1 MKCPNCGKE
10 LSFQDRKCDG
20 CNANLA
26 EYRRLVSISNHYY
39 NDALQKARV
48 RDLSGAIVS
57 LKNSLQVNK
66 KNTDARNLLGL
77 VYYEMGETV
86 RALGEWILSKNYQ
99 ENDNIAD
106 HYMNLVQN
114 NPSKLN
120 STNSIIKKYNY
131 ALEQAKTG
139 NYDVALL
146 QLKKVVSSQPRYVA
160 AHQLLALLCMQQ
172 GDNEKAAKSLR
183 KAQKIDI
190 NNTITLRYLAELGL
204 NPSAVKVDR
213 EIAKRNATKGKEL
226 EKADDPQFS
235 APAPKL
241 RDGKIDKWAFL
252 HLLIGIVIGLL
263 AVVFLVLPTRES
275 AIADKYNKEAVEM
288 AEVQADLSSQIQTL
302 KNDKE
307 KQKDEIASLEEELQT
322 MKEEALDEAAY
333 NRFLKAVISYI
344 NGEEEEAAEKL
355 IEIDVSKFD
364 SSVAENLYNTVA
376 ENIFPAMADKKCTE
390 GYNYYRIRN
399 YTEAEKSLKLALKY
413 DKDKDQ
419 AMYYLGL
426 TYEASGDEK
435 KAIKYYKKVVDGYVT
450 STYYADSTRR
460 MQALTEQS

>member
-10 LSFQDRKCDG
+10 LSFKDKYCDG
-20 CNANLA
+20 CNANLVA
-26 EYRRLVSISNHYY
+26 YRRLVSLSNRYY
-39 NDALQKARV
+39 NDALQKAKV

-57 LKNSLQVNK
+57 LKNSLQLNK

-106 HYMNLVQN
+106 HYMNLIQN

-120 STNSIIKKYNY
+120 NANAVIKKYNY
-131 ALEQAKTG
+131 ALEQAKSG
-139 NYDVALL
+139 NIDVALL
-146 QLKKVVSSQPRYVA
+146 QLKKVVSSQSKYVA
-160 AHQLLALLCMQQ
+160 AQQLLALLYMQQ
-172 GDNEKAAKSLR
+172 GDNEKAAKCLR
-183 KAQKIDI
+183 KVQKIDI
-190 NNTITLRYLAELGL
+190 TNTTTLHYLAELGL
-204 NPSAVKVDR
+204 NPSAIKVDR
-213 EIAKRNATKGKEL
+213 EIAKRNAIKAREL
-226 EKADDPQFS
+226 EKSEDPQFS

-252 HLLIGIVIGLL
+252 YLLIGVVIGLL

-275 AIADKYNKEAVEM
+275 AIASKYNKEAVEM
-288 AEVQADLSSQIQTL
+288 AEVQADLSSEIQTL

-307 KQKDEIASLEEELQT
+307 KQKDEITALEEELQT

-344 NGEEEEAAEKL
+344 DGEEEEAAEKL
-355 IEIDVSKFD
+355 VEIDVSKFD
-364 SSVAENLYNTVA
+364 STVAENLYNTVA
-376 ENIFPAMADKKCTE
+376 ENIFPAMADKKCIE
-390 GYNYYRIRN
+390 GYNYYRSRN

-460 MQALTEQS
+460 MQALTEQ

>member
-10 LSFQDRKCDG
+10 LSFGDRYCDG
-20 CNANLA
+20 CNADLS
-26 EYRRLVSISNHYY
+26 EYRRLISISNRYY

-48 RDLSGAIVS
+48 RDLSGAIGS

-66 KNTDARNLLGL
+66 RNTDARNLLGL

-120 STNSIIKKYNY
+120 NANSIIKKYNY
-131 ALEQAKTG
+131 ALAQAKTG
-139 NYDVALL
+139 NIDVALL
-146 QLKKVVSSQPRYVA
+146 QLKKVVSSQPKYVA
-160 AHQLLALLCMQQ
+160 AQQLLALLYMQQ
-172 GDNEKAAKSLR
+172 GDNEKAAKCLR
-183 KAQKIDI
+183 KVQKIDI
-190 NNTITLRYLAELGL
+190 NNTTTLRYLAELGL

-213 EIAKRNATKGKEL
+213 EIANRNAVKKREL
-226 EKADDPQFS
+226 EKSEDPQFS

-252 HLLIGIVIGLL
+252 HLLIGVVIGLL

-275 AIADKYNKEAVEM
+275 AIAGKYNKEAVEM

-307 KQKDEIASLEEELQT
+307 KQKDEITALEEELQT
-322 MKEEALDEAAY
+322 MKEEALDQASY

-364 SSVAENLYNTVA
+364 SKVAEELYSKVA
-376 ENIFPAMADKKCTE
+376 ENIFPAMADKKCVE
-390 GYNYYRIRN
+390 GYNYYRNRN
-399 YTEAEKSLKLALKY
+399 YTEAVASLKLALKY

-426 TYEASGDEK
+426 TYEASGDEE
-435 KAIKYYKKVVDGYVT
+435 KAVKYYKKVVEGYVT

-460 MQALTEQS
+460 MQALTEQQ

>member
-1 MKCPNCGKE
+1 MECPNCGKK
-10 LSFQDRKCDG
+10 LSFKDRNCGG
-20 CNANLA
+20 CNADLA
-26 EYRRLVSISNHYY
+26 EYRRLVSISNYYY

-48 RDLSGAIVS
+48 RDLSGAIMS

-120 STNSIIKKYNY
+120 NANAIIRKYNY

-139 NYDVALL
+139 NIDVALL

-160 AHQLLALLCMQQ
+160 AHQLLALLYMQQ
-172 GDNEKAAKSLR
+172 GDNEKAARCLR
-183 KAQKIDI
+183 KVQKIDI
-190 NNTITLRYLAELGL
+190 TNTTTLRYLAELGL
-204 NPSAVKVDR
+204 NPSAVKVER

-226 EKADDPQFS
+226 KKADDPQFS

-252 HLLIGIVIGLL
+252 YLFIGIVIGLL

-275 AIADKYNKEAVEM
+275 AIAGKYNKEAVEM

-307 KQKDEIASLEEELQT
+307 KQKDKIASLEEELQT

-364 SSVAENLYNTVA
+364 STVAENLYNTVA
-376 ENIFPAMADKKCTE
+376 ENIFPAMADKKCIE
-390 GYNYYRIRN
+390 GYNYYRGRN
-399 YTEAEKSLKLALKY
+399 YTEAENALKLALRY

-435 KAIKYYKKVVDGYVT
+435 KAVKYYKKVVDGYVT

-460 MQALTEQS
+460 MQALTEQ

>member
-1 MKCPNCGKE
+1 MECPNCGKK
-10 LSFQDRKCDG
+10 LSFKDRNCDG
-20 CNANLA
+20 CNADLA
-26 EYRRLVSISNHYY
+26 EYRRLVSISNYYY

-48 RDLSGAIVS
+48 RDLSGAIMS

-120 STNSIIKKYNY
+120 NANAIIRKYNY

-139 NYDVALL
+139 NIDVALL

-160 AHQLLALLCMQQ
+160 AHQLLALLYMQQ
-172 GDNEKAAKSLR
+172 GDNEKAARCLR
-183 KAQKIDI
+183 KVQKIDI
-190 NNTITLRYLAELGL
+190 TNTTTLRYLAELGL
-204 NPSAVKVDR
+204 NPSAVKVER

-226 EKADDPQFS
+226 KKADDPQFS

-252 HLLIGIVIGLL
+252 YLFIGIVIGLL

-275 AIADKYNKEAVEM
+275 AIAGKYNKEAVEM

-307 KQKDEIASLEEELQT
+307 KQKDKIASLEEELQT

-364 SSVAENLYNTVA
+364 STVAENLYNTVA
-376 ENIFPAMADKKCTE
+376 ENIFPAMADKKCIE
-390 GYNYYRIRN
+390 GYNYYRGRN
-399 YTEAEKSLKLALKY
+399 YTEAENSLKLALRY

-435 KAIKYYKKVVDGYVT
+435 KAVKYYKKVVDGYVT

-460 MQALTEQS
+460 MQALTEQ